1 MKLGLI
7 AGNGRFPFLLLD
19 AARAQG
25 FAVTVAAIREETDP
39 EINHRGA
46 VDEKISVHWLSLGEL
61 SRLIETF
68 HKEGVSMA
76 VMAGQVKHKQIFSSI
91 RPDWRLAKLL
101 LNLRTRN
108 TDMLLGAVAKVLG
121 DEGIELISSTSFLE
135 PLLAQEGVLTSRAP
149 DEEERKNIEY
159 GLNVARSVAGFDI
172 GQTVVVAAQACVA
185 VEAME
190 GTDAAIERA
199 GALMR
204 TPRRRRLHAHYPD
217 DKDLSDTL
225 QRRLTVVK
233 VAKPKQDM
241 RFDVPVIG
249 IRTMETM
256 FAAGASCLSV
266 EAGTDAA
273 LRSRCAPRAR
283 QRGRHCHVAVPRMT
297 ELASLYCTILANSP
311 VFSFHLFRRS
321 YVKRSAFVLHSRG
334 SCARGWIR
342 HCPCSRS
349 DDAQPPAGGAHLYP
363 SLAGRLPDRP
373 GQLPR
378 QVGGA
383 LLLPQGHDPGMHHRS
398 PQLPARPIEV
408 SKPLN
413 AVIVGVSVDTPDSHK
428 QFCTKEG
435 LTFRLLAD
443 PEHKVVDEYG
453 SLGHFGAMTIA
464 QRNTFLIDPEG
475 KIVKVWTKVDPSHH
489 SEEVLQQLAE
499 LKK

>member
-46 VDEKISVHWLSLGEL
+46 LDEKISVHWLSLGEL
-61 SRLIETF
+61 SRLIDIF

-135 PLLAQEGVLTSRAP
+135 PLLAPEGVLTKRAP
-149 DEEERKNIEY
+149 DDEERKNVEY
-159 GLNVARSVAGFDI
+159 GLSVARSVSGFDI

-204 TPRRRRLHAHYPD
+204 TLEEGASTLHPSD
-217 DKDLSDTL
+217 QDLSLGTPTL
-225 QRRLTVVK
+225 HPSDEDLSPGTPTLERRLTVVK

-249 IRTMETM
+249 IRTVETM
-256 FAAGASCLSV
+256 IAAGATCLSV
-266 EAGTDAA
+266 EADRTLLFDREA
-273 LRSRCAPRAR
+273 LIERANKA
-283 QRGRHCHVAVPRMT
+283 GIAIIGVPR
-297 ELASLYCTILANSP
+297 
-311 VFSFHLFRRS
+311 
-321 YVKRSAFVLHSRG
+321 
-334 SCARGWIR
+334 
-342 HCPCSRS
+342 
-349 DDAQPPAGGAHLYP
+349 
-363 SLAGRLPDRP
+363 
-373 GQLPR
+373 
-378 QVGGA
+378 
-383 LLLPQGHDPGMHHRS
+383 
-398 PQLPARPIEV
+398 
-408 SKPLN
+408 
-413 AVIVGVSVDTPDSHK
+413 
-428 QFCTKEG
+428 
-435 LTFRLLAD
+435 
-443 PEHKVVDEYG
+443 
-453 SLGHFGAMTIA
+453 
-464 QRNTFLIDPEG
+464 
-475 KIVKVWTKVDPSHH
+475 
-489 SEEVLQQLAE
+489 
-499 LKK
+499 